1 VDFSAIAKQD
11 FWKTIDLPLDE
22 RTRLSLSPRLRVSV
36 VRFWFRSAR
45 HRPRPYGANQANLP
59 VKRGFL
65 GDSQAGLLENDRP
78 ESPRKNQAS
87 PFSAPPRLRGEVLV
101 FARRISG
108 LALMVPT
115 KPNLSCRNVDFS
127 AIVKQDFW
135 KTIDLPLDERTRL
148 RLSPR
153 LRVSVVKLWVSF
165 PPNISDPRPSAF
177 IRGKRA

>member
-1 VDFSAIAKQD
+1 
-11 FWKTIDLPLDE
+11 
-22 RTRLSLSPRLRVSV
+22 
-36 VRFWFRSAR
+36 
-45 HRPRPYGANQANLP
+45 

-127 AIVKQDFW
+127 AIAKQDFW

-148 RLSPR
+148 SLSPR
-153 LRVSVVKLWVSF
+153 LRVSVVRFWFRSARVR
-165 PPNISDPRPSAF
+165 PRPYGANQAKPILQKRGFLGDSQARLLENDRPASQQKNHASPFSASPRL
-177 IRGKRA
+177 RGEALGFVSVEYF